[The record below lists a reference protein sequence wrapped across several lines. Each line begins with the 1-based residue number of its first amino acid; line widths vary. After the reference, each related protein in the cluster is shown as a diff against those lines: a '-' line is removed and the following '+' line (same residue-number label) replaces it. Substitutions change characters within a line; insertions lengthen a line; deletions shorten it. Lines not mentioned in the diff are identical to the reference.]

1 MNWIFDL
8 ALRNFK
14 RNRRRT
20 VLAVVSIALSVALT
34 TFLNGFTSG
43 VLQNMV
49 KNITK
54 NDSGHIRIATEG
66 FVKRSRF
73 MPMDELV
80 EDPQTLI
87 KAIQA
92 IPEVNREIAAIAPR
106 IMFGTLLSNGP
117 NTVAA
122 YGVAGD
128 METEQGVLNMN
139 RSIIKGRYLQNK
151 GEIILGERA
160 AASLGLTVGD
170 SIRIVTQG
178 ADYSLRLRRFTIVG
192 LFSTGLVQMDR
203 SFFQIPLQDGVEFLR
218 TGGAVQQ
225 ILILLKDYTKADRLS
240 ALIAQELSRQG
251 FPIAGAASGA
261 VTARAAP
268 ASRTSGA
275 GAPAAAGSAEATP
288 NAAFDTASAVSPTDA
303 LRIQSWTE
311 IGEYPRLIK
320 LMEVIY
326 FWIELVITF
335 LGAFIISNIMMMVV
349 LERKREIGILK
360 ALGLNRRET
369 LRLFLAEGALMGLI
383 GSGAG
388 ALVGLLLCWVFS
400 VYGIDFSSAVG
411 SLTFPID
418 PVFYS
423 VVNPLNVVALFIM
436 GLFVSLVVSYLPSR
450 RAARLDPVEA
460 IKAVA

>member
-8 ALRNFK
+8 ALRNIK

-20 VLAVVSIALSVALT
+20 VLAVISIALAVALT

-54 NDSGHIRIATEG
+54 NESGHIRIASSG

-80 EDPQTLI
+80 SNPE
-87 KAIQA
+87 AVIQA
-92 IPEVNREIAAIAPR
+92 IRSIPDAEKEIVAIAPR
-106 IMFGTLLSNGP
+106 IVFGTLLSNGP
-117 NTVAA
+117 NTVPA
-122 YGVAGD
+122 YGIAGD
-128 METEQGVLNMN
+128 SGPAAGVLNMN
-139 RSIIKGRYLQNK
+139 RSIVKGRYLEKK
-151 GEIILGERA
+151 GEIILGEKA
-160 AASLGLTVGD
+160 ASSLGLTVGD

-192 LFSTGLVQMDR
+192 LFSTGLVQMDKG
-203 SFFQIPLQDGVEFLR
+203 FFQIPLEDATEFLR

-225 ILILLKDYTKADRLS
+225 ILIFLKDYTHADQVSAQIKQSLAKAG
-240 ALIAQELSRQG
+240 I
-251 FPIAGAASGA
+251 PIAGSG
-261 VTARAAP
+261 
-268 ASRTSGA
+268 S
-275 GAPAAAGSAEATP
+275 EA
-288 NAAFDTASAVSPTDA
+288 DGELS
-303 LRIQSWTE
+303 IQSWTE

-369 LRLFLAEGALMGLI
+369 LRLFLAEGAVMGLI